1 MNADRRLDAPPGLLE
16 VRTHLIIHSSLQLRY
31 IPSFRLLISI
41 RDLLALSLDRTSLP
55 WRARPSRLPGLL
67 PPPRT
72 VHQVD
77 YPARPHLDSFIALEL
92 SRLVTLSPRPPS
104 SKFFGR
110 HALVVGVAR
119 PPFPPPPLLPPRRS
133 SSHRPTPC
141 SDLAIVLDNIADA
154 PPSMKQDME
163 LVGDVSST
171 LAELKVRASFF

>member
-72 VHQVD
+72 VHHVD

-110 HALVVGVAR
+110 HALVVGVSR
-119 PPFPPPPLLPPRRS
+119 PPLPPHPPPTPPLFFP
-133 SSHRPTPC
+133 SSHTVQRPRHRPRQHRGC
-141 SDLAIVLDNIADA
+141 
-154 PPSMKQDME
+154 
-163 LVGDVSST
+163 
-171 LAELKVRASFF
+171 ASFHETRHGTRR